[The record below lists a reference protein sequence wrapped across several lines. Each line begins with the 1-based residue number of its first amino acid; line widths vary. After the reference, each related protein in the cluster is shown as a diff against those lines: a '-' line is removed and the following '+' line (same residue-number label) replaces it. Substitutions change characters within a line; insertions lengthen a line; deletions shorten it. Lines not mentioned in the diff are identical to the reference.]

1 MSAAAAAPITSVIVE
16 PDDGVEGE
24 EPLFPWLPPD
34 DRLWRHPSE
43 LHDSPLPPA
52 AAPAPARPRR
62 ADRRIWVAALAAGVV
77 GAILA
82 SGVSVAAGAWQHST
96 TVVRPVEHVVDTVD
110 SPVIDN
116 STSSPRETDVEQIAE
131 QLRPAVV
138 QLLINGDRGKVNGS
152 GVIFRTD
159 GYVLTNNHVVGGAS
173 SVVAVLSDG
182 RQAKARLIGSDP
194 ETDVAVVKVDVP
206 VPAVAMLGTVATLK
220 VGQTAMAIGSP
231 PGASGGES
239 VTVGVVSAL
248 GQQVMS
254 SDGVPLL
261 DMIQTDA
268 PIAPGSTGGALVDAW
283 GEVIG
288 ITTTPAADDSSPRGL
303 GFATPVDVAR
313 GVADQLIATGH
324 ASHVWLGVQGSDID
338 SMTASELD
346 VTGAAEVK
354 QVVSGSPAAKAGLA
368 TADIIVQMDD
378 RQITSMGSLMVS
390 LRDHRPGDRVTI
402 TFVRNGHRRSVQ
414 AVLTERPANLPT
426 S

>member
-1 MSAAAAAPITSVIVE
+1 
-16 PDDGVEGE
+16 
-24 EPLFPWLPPD
+24 
-34 DRLWRHPSE
+34 
-43 LHDSPLPPA
+43 LHDSPLPARGPA
-52 AAPAPARPRR
+52 TTATTTTRPRR
-62 ADRRIWVAALAAGVV
+62 ADRRFWVAALAAGVL
-77 GAILA
+77 GALVA

-96 TVVRPVEHVVDTVD
+96 TVVRPVEQVVDTVD
-110 SPVIDN
+110 APMVND
-116 STSSPRETDVEQIAE
+116 TGSSPKETDVEQIAE

-159 GYVLTNNHVVGGAS
+159 GYVLTNNHVVEGAS

-182 RQAKARLIGSDP
+182 RQVKARLIGTDP
-194 ETDVAVVKVDVP
+194 ETDVAVVKIDVP
-206 VPAVAMLGTVATLK
+206 VPAVAMLGTAATLK
-220 VGQTAMAIGSP
+220 VGQTAVAIGSP
-231 PGASGGES
+231 LGGGGGES

-248 GQQVMS
+248 GQQIMS
-254 SDGVPLL
+254 GDGVPLL

-268 PIAPGSTGGALVDAW
+268 PIAPGSSGGALVDAW

-288 ITTTPAADDSSPRGL
+288 ITTTPAVDDSSPRGL

-313 GVADQLIATGH
+313 SVADQLIATGH

-346 VTGAAEVK
+346 LTGAAEVE

-368 TADIIVQMDD
+368 TADMIIQMNDT
-378 RQITSMGSLMVS
+378 QITSMGSLMVS

-402 TFVRNGHRRSVQ
+402 TFLRNGHKRSVQ
-414 AVLTERPANLPT
+414 TVLTERPANPPT